1 MVDQDQRLLRVYPHR
16 AIAETLPAALVD
28 EPACSQLQPTVRL
41 RIADQ
46 IREGLTQAFG
56 LRRIHQR
63 VLEEAAGIA
72 QYGGVG
78 QLFPANGADYPAYV
92 PGRRTGDALLLQALA
107 YRPVVQV
114 QPLPPRQA
122 QAHAEDQPAIRLL
135 LEQAI
140 AVAETAGLAIELT

>member
-16 AIAETLPAALVD
+16 AIAKALPAALVD

-72 QYGGVG
+72 QYGGSGSFSRRMAQITRLTSLAVG
-78 QLFPANGADYPAYV
+78 LAMPSSS
-92 PGRRTGDALLLQALA
+92 RRWRTG
-107 YRPVVQV
+107 P
-114 QPLPPRQA
+114 
-122 QAHAEDQPAIRLL
+122 
-135 LEQAI
+135 
-140 AVAETAGLAIELT
+140 